1 MEADDG
7 SRGREEARRSAPAD
21 SAGRAAPSPPGP
33 AVDRATPA
41 GSSLEYSFG
50 DAAGPPPAPPS
61 GSIALPAM
69 VGPAPPSRPGRELVP
84 ETLPTLPHAGGTL
97 VLGPGPSAP
106 DRSLTRPRATGT
118 LPLEVE
124 PGAAVAPASDTGPGG
139 TCALSPGA
147 TDSGPP
153 PRRSSGFAANE
164 APTLETCFAPEEAAL
179 TLEHVGR
186 YAWLEGLG
194 AGGVGRVSVVFDRHL
209 EREIAVKE
217 LHPGLTGTAAGRSA
231 GGSRTPAE
239 RRFVNE
245 ARITGQLEHPAIV
258 PVYELG
264 RRHDGTL
271 YYTMRRVRGRT
282 LGEALAGR
290 DFAGRLELLPQ
301 VLAVC
306 NAVAFAHARGVV
318 HRDLKPENVMIGDY
332 GETVVLD
339 WGLAKRREGEDLL
352 GGVLAAELG
361 RLRGEPGQQTV
372 AGVPLGTP
380 AYMSPEQASGDLDQI
395 DERSDVYSLGALL
408 YEVGGGAPPFQG
420 GDAWEIVRA
429 VLAGPSPSP
438 RAREPRCPRELAA
451 IVERALA
458 RERAARYPDA
468 RALAGDLSAFLTGG
482 LVGAH
487 RYGWFELGRRWVRR
501 HAAALAAVA
510 ALLAV
515 GAGAWWYRGLT
526 QARAAAAEEAARVT
540 AVVAAADALLAEV
553 AAGGAGENWLD
564 VYAFKLVALREPA
577 VEARLRDALA
587 HPVDDVRRLAAR
599 ALGGLRSRASVD
611 ALVARLGAEG
621 ERSPEVVVELVNAL
635 GVIGDPRAEG
645 PVARARF
652 AAGQGSPVWRRTELA
667 YRMIPLPPLPADG
680 AGVGFDALLERGRAL
695 DNKGDHAAAV
705 AVYSRA
711 LELEP
716 RSAAALHD
724 RALAR
729 RALHD
734 LEGAL
739 ADYDRALA
747 LTPGDVRTLNN
758 RALVRKALD
767 DHAGALADYD
777 RVIKEGSLGALPLRN
792 RARARVYVGDYAGA
806 LADAEA
812 ALRLEP
818 GSAVGHSALASVHL
832 SRNNWEQTQAALDRA
847 LAIDPGDP
855 YALTLRATVAHARG
869 DLAAARSDLDR
880 VLAADPEHARAAP
893 HRALLALGD
902 GDVATA
908 RRLLDRAVQG
918 HPEDATLRATRAVL
932 LAPSLRD
939 PTATLRDLDAALA
952 REGDPGARAEL
963 RALRAGLE
971 LEAGRA
977 DAARATLAG
986 LPAGPG
992 GRYSAVLRALARGE
1006 TPLDAAIEQARVP
1019 ERACVAVLV
1028 AGLRAELAPA
1038 PAAARDAYARVPGL
1052 ARPADPSCALAGR
1065 RSAAFPPAP

>member
-1 MEADDG
+1 
-7 SRGREEARRSAPAD
+7 
-21 SAGRAAPSPPGP
+21 
-33 AVDRATPA
+33 
-41 GSSLEYSFG
+41 
-50 DAAGPPPAPPS
+50 
-61 GSIALPAM
+61 
-69 VGPAPPSRPGRELVP
+69 
-84 ETLPTLPHAGGTL
+84 
-97 VLGPGPSAP
+97 
-106 DRSLTRPRATGT
+106 
-118 LPLEVE
+118 
-124 PGAAVAPASDTGPGG
+124 
-139 TCALSPGA
+139 
-147 TDSGPP
+147 
-153 PRRSSGFAANE
+153 
-164 APTLETCFAPEEAAL
+164 
-179 TLEHVGR
+179 
-186 YAWLEGLG
+186 
-194 AGGVGRVSVVFDRHL
+194 
-209 EREIAVKE
+209 
-217 LHPGLTGTAAGRSA
+217 
-231 GGSRTPAE
+231 
-239 RRFVNE
+239 
-245 ARITGQLEHPAIV
+245 
-258 PVYELG
+258 
-264 RRHDGTL
+264 
-271 YYTMRRVRGRT
+271 
-282 LGEALAGR
+282 
-290 DFAGRLELLPQ
+290 
-301 VLAVC
+301 
-306 NAVAFAHARGVV
+306 
-318 HRDLKPENVMIGDY
+318 
-332 GETVVLD
+332 
-339 WGLAKRREGEDLL
+339 
-352 GGVLAAELG
+352 
-361 RLRGEPGQQTV
+361 
-372 AGVPLGTP
+372 
-380 AYMSPEQASGDLDQI
+380 
-395 DERSDVYSLGALL
+395 
-408 YEVGGGAPPFQG
+408 
-420 GDAWEIVRA
+420 VRA

-716 RSAAALHD
+716 RSAAACND

-739 ADYDRALA
+739 ADYDRAPRSRPA
-747 LTPGDVRTLNN
+747 TCGRSTN

-855 YALTLRATVAHARG
+855 YALTLRATVAHCARRPG
-869 DLAAARSDLDR
+869 AARSDLESR
-880 VLAADPEHARAAP
+880 PGGGPGACSRRASPGAARASATGTSRRP
-893 HRALLALGD
+893 GACS
-902 GDVATA
+902 TA
-908 RRLLDRAVQG
+908 RSRGTPRTPPCAR
-918 HPEDATLRATRAVL
+918 PARVL

-939 PTATLRDLDAALA
+939 PTATLRDLDDRALA
-952 REGDPGARAEL
+952 REGTPGARAEL

-992 GRYSAVLRALARGE
+992 GR
-1006 TPLDAAIEQARVP
+1006 
-1019 ERACVAVLV
+1019 
-1028 AGLRAELAPA
+1028 
-1038 PAAARDAYARVPGL
+1038 
-1052 ARPADPSCALAGR
+1052 
-1065 RSAAFPPAP
+1065 

>member
-7 SRGREEARRSAPAD
+7 SRDGAEARGLEPVDAA
-21 SAGRAAPSPPGP
+21 ARAASSRSGS
-33 AVDRATPA
+33 ALDRATPA
-41 GSSLEYSFG
+41 ESSLEYSFG
-50 DAAGPPPAPPS
+50 DAAGSPPATPS
-61 GSIALPAM
+61 GSSALPAM
-69 VGPAPPSRPGRELVP
+69 VGPATPPRAGRDLVP
-84 ETLPTLPHAGGTL
+84 ETPPTLPHAGGTL
-97 VLGPGPSAP
+97 ALPPGPAAP

-124 PGAAVAPASDTGPGG
+124 PGAAIAPASDAGPGG
-139 TCALSPGA
+139 TRAIVPEA
-147 TDSGPP
+147 NDSGSP
-153 PRRSSGFAANE
+153 PRRPSGFASNE
-164 APTLETCFAPEEAAL
+164 APTLQTCFAPEEVAL

-194 AGGVGRVSVVFDRHL
+194 AGGVGRVSVVLDRHL
-209 EREIAVKE
+209 EREVAVKE
-217 LHPGLTGTAAGRSA
+217 LHPGLTGTASGRSA

-290 DFAGRLELLPQ
+290 DLAGRLELLPQ

-339 WGLAKRREGEDLL
+339 WGLAKRREGEDVL

-380 AYMSPEQASGDLDQI
+380 AYMSPEQASGDLDAI

-408 YEVGGGAPPFQG
+408 FELVVGAPPFQG
-420 GDAWEIVRA
+420 DDAWEIVRA

-438 RAREPRCPRELAA
+438 LAREPRCPRELGA

-458 RERAARYPDA
+458 REREARYPDA
-468 RALAGDLSAFLTGG
+468 RALAVDLAAFLTGG

-487 RYGWFELGRRWVRR
+487 RYGWVELARRWVRR
-501 HAAALAAVA
+501 HAAALGVAA

-515 GAGAWWYRGLT
+515 GGGAWWYRGFT
-526 QARAAAAEEAARVT
+526 QARAAAAAEAARVT
-540 AVVAAADALLAEV
+540 AAVAAADALIAEV

-587 HPVDDVRRLAAR
+587 HPVDDVRRLVAR
-599 ALGGLRSRASVD
+599 ALGGMRSRASVD
-611 ALVARLGAEG
+611 ALVGRLGAEG

-667 YRMIPLPPLPADG
+667 YRMIPLPALPAEG
-680 AGVGFDALLERGRAL
+680 AGFDALLERGRAL

-705 AVYSRA
+705 AAYTRA

-716 RSAAALHD
+716 GSAAALHD

-734 LEGAL
+734 LDGAL

-758 RALVRKALD
+758 RALVKKALD

-792 RARARVYVGDYAGA
+792 RARARIYVGDHAGA

-832 SRNNWEQTQAALDRA
+832 SRNDWEPAQAALDRA

-869 DLAAARSDLDR
+869 DLGAARSDLDR
-880 VLAADPEHARAAP
+880 VLAADPEHARAAT
-893 HRALLALGD
+893 HRALLALRD

-932 LAPSLRD
+932 LAPSLRS
-939 PTATLRDLDAALA
+939 RN
-952 REGDPGARAEL
+952 
-963 RALRAGLE
+963 
-971 LEAGRA
+971 
-977 DAARATLAG
+977 
-986 LPAGPG
+986 
-992 GRYSAVLRALARGE
+992 
-1006 TPLDAAIEQARVP
+1006 
-1019 ERACVAVLV
+1019 
-1028 AGLRAELAPA
+1028 
-1038 PAAARDAYARVPGL
+1038 
-1052 ARPADPSCALAGR
+1052 
-1065 RSAAFPPAP
+1065 SAASRSVVTPP